1 MSIEEPP
8 AKKVKKSKKEKKT
21 KEETEEETTQ
31 ETVVISYED
40 QLKNANKIS
49 SPIGSRWSICR
60 KKARF
65 FQNLQKKILYL
76 TLLMADKK
84 LTKRIYKSI
93 AKAKTSKNML
103 RRGLKEVTKA
113 LKKKEKGFVIFAG
126 DVTPI
131 DIYCHLIPWCE
142 KLNLPYAFTPS
153 KQLLGATIS
162 SKRPTCVLLVR
173 EDDKNSEYSKAL
185 AGVKA
190 LHE

>member
-1 MSIEEPP
+1 M
-8 AKKVKKSKKEKKT
+8 V
-21 KEETEEETTQ
+21 
-31 ETVVISYED
+31 
-40 QLKNANKIS
+40 N
-49 SPIGSRWSICR
+49 
-60 KKARF
+60 
-65 FQNLQKKILYL
+65 
-76 TLLMADKK
+76 KK

-93 AKAKTSKNML
+93 ANAKNTKNSL

-162 SKRPTCVLLVR
+162 SKRPTCVLLVKDN
-173 EDDKNSEYSKAL
+173 EGKNTDDYNKAF
-185 AGVKA
+185 AG
-190 LHE
+190 

>member
-8 AKKVKKSKKEKKT
+8 AKKVKKSKKERKT

-49 SPIGSRWSICR
+49 SP
-60 KKARF
+60 
-65 FQNLQKKILYL
+65 
-76 TLLMADKK
+76 MADKK